1 MEEIDVLVVGAGPA
15 GSTTA
20 RFCAGKDLDVVMIDR
35 RREIG
40 YPVQCGEF
48 LPDTK
53 EMYDIFPKS
62 LELEELFDVDD
73 SLVAGSVEAI
83 DLVSPGGRVYR
94 CGFSGRTLDRRS
106 FDKHLVNL
114 ATEARARLLT
124 ETSFLGF
131 EDGVAKTTEGPI
143 RAKVIVGADGPNSRT
158 ARAAGLSR
166 PAENYPAVTCQAQGR
181 FEPIIKM
188 FFGPRAPGGYAWII
202 PKKAGANIGIGFD
215 PAINHKRPSDSFAK
229 FIDSVGVRSYDGV
242 TMGFVPAS
250 GPVKQTVRGNVML
263 VGDSAGFPMATNGGG
278 IPTAMIAGRF
288 AGQAIRKH
296 LKDGRPLGAYEDRWR
311 NVMEANLRNAL
322 RTKRMGD
329 VFFPHSRMLEA
340 SMFVLGSRGLNR
352 AIRCKKVF
360 GVF

>member
-1 MEEIDVLVVGAGPA
+1 MEEVDVLIVGAGPA

-20 RFCAGKDLDVVMIDR
+20 RYCAGKDSEVVMIDR
-35 RREIG
+35 RNEIG

-62 LELEELFDVDD
+62 LELEELFDIHD
-73 SLVAGSVEAI
+73 SLVAGTVDAI
-83 DLVSPGGRVYR
+83 DLVSPGGRSYR
-94 CGFSGRTLDRRS
+94 CEFRGKTLDRRS
-106 FDKHLVNL
+106 FDKHLANL
-114 ATEARARLLT
+114 AAENGARILT
-124 ETSFLGF
+124 NTSFLGF
-131 EDGVAKTTEGPI
+131 KDGVANTTAGDF

-158 ARAAGLSR
+158 ARAAGMKKPSIS
-166 PAENYPAVTCQAQGR
+166 YPAVTCQAKGQ
-181 FEPIIKM
+181 FDQVIKM

-202 PKKAGANIGIGFD
+202 PKRTGANIGIGFD
-215 PAINHKRPSDSFAK
+215 PRVLHQTPSDSFRAL
-229 FIDSVGVRSYDGV
+229 VEWLGVKSYDGL

-250 GPVKQTVRGNVML
+250 GPVECTVKGNVML

-288 AGQAIRKH
+288 AGQVIRNN
-296 LKDGRPLGAYEDRWR
+296 LKQGLPLVEYESRWR
-311 NVMEANLRNAL
+311 SVMDANLRNAL

-329 VFFPHSRMLEA
+329 VFFPHSRMLGLT
-340 SMFVLGSRGLNR
+340 MYLLGAWGLNR
-352 AIRCKKVF
+352 ALRCKKVF